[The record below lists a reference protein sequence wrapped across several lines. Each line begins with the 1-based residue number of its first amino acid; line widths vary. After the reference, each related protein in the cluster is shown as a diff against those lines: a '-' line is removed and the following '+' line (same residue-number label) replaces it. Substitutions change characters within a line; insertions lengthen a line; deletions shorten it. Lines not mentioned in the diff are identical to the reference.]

1 LAVRWKSPVL
11 LLRVASCL
19 APFRYVEAEGIGWIR
34 RRREGI
40 SALTVMCTVNQ
51 FAGRPSYQQR
61 PCRLPAGNFWMCDA
75 CDQLD
80 EKIEHYKK
88 VRSAMT
94 DQLTIERITAL
105 IAELEA
111 QKAALHPE

>member
-1 LAVRWKSPVL
+1 
-11 LLRVASCL
+11 
-19 APFRYVEAEGIGWIR
+19 
-34 RRREGI
+34 
-40 SALTVMCTVNQ
+40 
-51 FAGRPSYQQR
+51 
-61 PCRLPAGNFWMCDA
+61 MCDV

-88 VRSAMT
+88 VKAAMT

-111 QKAALHPE
+111 QKTALHPERK